1 MNLLLLLCFRFG
13 KYARGAH
20 EGNLGKGLQRELAH
34 LQKRLGTPTNS
45 PDCSDIKGQ
54 PNTSFRKGCG
64 SFLIVKESHIWSK
77 ASGLLVSF
85 QMSWPLLLHNPS
97 GCQLEPNLMS
107 LDIGMKQHQQPLNCF
122 LCSIRCKCI
131 FSSLPGLHLMVSRI
145 HSLRVRSFQKW
156 PLPEEGERPVVA
168 WQFFFP
174 ILHQEITQEM
184 SASLNICQQNE
195 VHEPLLFPQ
204 MTCNQVFFSQKSI
217 KPKKLQIL
225 NALH

>member
-1 MNLLLLLCFRFG
+1 MPVVLM
-13 KYARGAH
+13 RGTW
-20 EGNLGKGLQRELAH
+20 GRDCRESWH
-34 LQKRLGTPTNS
+34 TY
-45 PDCSDIKGQ
+45 
-54 PNTSFRKGCG
+54 RKGWVPLQIV
-64 SFLIVKESHIWSK
+64 LIVLTSKVSLTHHLERVVVASLQLKSHIWSK

-217 KPKKLQIL
+217 KTQKTIDS
-225 NALH
+225 